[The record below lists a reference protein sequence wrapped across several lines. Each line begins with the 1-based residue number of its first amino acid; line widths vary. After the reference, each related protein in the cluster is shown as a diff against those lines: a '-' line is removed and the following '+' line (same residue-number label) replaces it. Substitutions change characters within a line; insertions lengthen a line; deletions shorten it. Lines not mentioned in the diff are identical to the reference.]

1 VDGRTSS
8 RWRRLVAA
16 AGVGVVLTSS
26 LAACGDGSAATG
38 TPTLNW
44 YVNPDNG
51 GQQKIAEDCS
61 AASGGKY
68 AIDVSILPSD
78 AAQQREQLMRRLAGG
93 DTSIDLMSLDPV
105 FVPETSEA
113 GFLAPVPEELR
124 ATFTDGVVDGAVQGA
139 TWKDELVAAPFWANT
154 QLLWYR
160 KSVAE
165 AAGLD
170 MTKPVTWQQLIEA
183 AKAQGTAIGVQGQ
196 RAESMTV
203 WVNAMIAS
211 AGGEV
216 IQNPDAKGPDIRLGV
231 DSDAGK
237 AAAAVMQ
244 QIADAGVGGPGID
257 NRDEAA
263 TANLFQQEG
272 AAFMVNWPFVY
283 AQGKAAAEGGTMDQA
298 VFDDY
303 GWTTYPAMDE
313 GTPAKP
319 PLGGIDIAVS
329 AFSEHTDVAY
339 EALQCIVSEENQ
351 AAYMVSDGNP
361 AALESVYD
369 DPEVQEAYPMYD
381 TIRTSLQAAAP
392 RPQTAYY
399 NEVSQG
405 IADQWQPVASVSDR
419 TPTAS
424 QEYIGEVLK
433 GEKLL

>member
-1 VDGRTSS
+1 MDRRTSG
-8 RWRRLVAA
+8 RWRRIVATT
-16 AGVGVVLTSS
+16 GVGVLLATP
-26 LAACGDGSAATG
+26 LAACGDGSSATG

-51 GQQKIAEDCS
+51 GQQTIAQQCS
-61 AASGGKY
+61 ADSGGRY
-68 AIDVSILPSD
+68 AIDVSILPSN

-93 DTSIDLMSLDPV
+93 DSSIDLMSLDPV
-105 FVPETSEA
+105 FVPEMSEA
-113 GFLAPVPEELR
+113 GFLAPVPQDLQ
-124 ATFTDGVVDGAVQGA
+124 AGFTDGVVEGAVTGA
-139 TWKDELVAAPFWANT
+139 SWKGELVSAPFWANT

-160 KSVAE
+160 KSAAE

-170 MTKPVTWQQLIEA
+170 MSQPVTWEQLIA
-183 AKAQGTAIGVQGQ
+183 AAQQQGTAIGVQGQ

-211 AGGEV
+211 AGGQV
-216 IQNPDAKGPDIRLGV
+216 IENPDAKGPDIRLGI
-231 DSDAGK
+231 DSAAGE
-237 AAAAVMQ
+237 AAAKVMED
-244 QIADAGVGGPGID
+244 IAAAGVGGPGID

-263 TANLFQQEG
+263 TANLFQQDG

-303 GWTTYPAMDE
+303 GWTTYPAME
-313 GTPAKP
+313 AGTPAAP
-319 PLGGIDIAVS
+319 PLGGIDIGVS
-329 AFSEHTDVAY
+329 AYSEHTDVAY
-339 EALQCIVSEENQ
+339 EALQCIVSEQNQ

-369 DPEVQEAYPMYD
+369 DPAVQEAYPMYD
-381 TIRTSLQAAAP
+381 TIRTSLQSAAP

-405 IADQWQPVASVSDR
+405 IADQWQPVAQVSDS
-419 TPTAS
+419 TPTTS
-424 QEYIGEVLK
+424 QEYIGQVLR

>member
-1 VDGRTSS
+1 MDGRASE
-8 RWRRLVAA
+8 RWRRRVAG
-16 AGVGVVLTSS
+16 AGVGVLLAVP

-51 GQQKIAEDCS
+51 GQAAIAQQCS
-61 AASGGKY
+61 ADSGGKY
-68 AIDVSILPSD
+68 AIDVSILPSN

-93 DTSIDLMSLDPV
+93 DSSIDLMSLDPV

-113 GFLAPVPEELR
+113 GFLAPVPQDLQ
-124 ATFTDGVVDGAVQGA
+124 ATFTDGVVEGAVTGA
-139 TWKDELVAAPFWANT
+139 SWKGELVTAPFWANT

-170 MTKPVTWQQLIEA
+170 MTRPVTWEQLITA
-183 AKAQGTAIGVQGQ
+183 AQQQDTALGVQGQ

-203 WVNAMIAS
+203 WVNAMISS
-211 AGGEV
+211 AGGKV
-216 IQNPDAKGPDIRLGV
+216 IENPDAKGPDIRLGI
-231 DSDAGK
+231 DTAAGE
-237 AAAAVMQ
+237 AAAKVMED
-244 QIADAGVGGPGID
+244 IAAAGVGGPGID

-263 TANLFQQEG
+263 TANLFQQDG

-303 GWTTYPAMDE
+303 GWTTYPAMDAD
-313 GTPAKP
+313 TPAAP
-319 PLGGIDIAVS
+319 PLGGIDIGVS
-329 AFSEHTDVAY
+329 NFSEHKDAAY

-369 DPEVQEAYPMYD
+369 DPAVQEAYPMYD

-405 IADQWQPVASVSDR
+405 IADQWQPVAQVSDA
-419 TPTAS
+419 TPADS
-424 QEYIGEVLK
+424 QEYIGQVLR

>member
-1 VDGRTSS
+1 MAG
-8 RWRRLVAA
+8 RWRTRL
-16 AGVGVVLTSS
+16 GIL
-26 LAACGDGSAATG
+26 SAATVLAGGLTACGGSSTASG

-51 GQQKIAEDCS
+51 GQAKIAADCS
-61 AASGGKY
+61 EQSGGAY
-68 AIDVSILPSD
+68 TIDTSILPRD
-78 AAQQREQLMRRLAGG
+78 AAAQREQLMRRLAGN
-93 DTSIDLMSLDPV
+93 DSSIDLMSLDPV

-113 GFLAPVPEELR
+113 GFLAKVPADLQQQWS
-124 ATFTDGVVDGAVQGA
+124 DGVVDGAVQGA
-139 TWKDELVAAPFWANT
+139 SWKGELVTAPFWANT

-160 KSVAE
+160 KSVAQ

-170 MTKPVTWQQLIEA
+170 VTKPLTWDQLVQA

-216 IQNPDAKGPDIRLGV
+216 IENPDAKGPDIRLGLE
-231 DSDAGK
+231 SDAGK
-237 AAAAVMQ
+237 AAAKVMQ
-244 QIADAGVGGPGID
+244 DITAAGVGGPGID

-263 TANLFQQEG
+263 TANLFQQGG

-283 AQGKAAAEGGTMDQA
+283 AQGKSAAEEGTMDQA

-303 GWTTYPAMDE
+303 GWTTYPAMSE
-313 GTPAKP
+313 GQEAKP
-319 PLGGIDIAVS
+319 PLGGIDIGVS
-329 AFSEHTDVAY
+329 AFSEHQDAAFQAVS
-339 EALQCIVSEENQ
+339 CIVSEQNQ

-369 DPEVQEAYPMYD
+369 DPQVQEAYPMYD

-405 IADQWQPVASVSDR
+405 IADQWQPVSGVTDR
-419 TPTAS
+419 TPGAS
-424 QEYIGEVLK
+424 QEYIGEVLR

>member
-1 VDGRTSS
+1 MAG
-8 RWRRLVAA
+8 RWRTRL
-16 AGVGVVLTSS
+16 GIL
-26 LAACGDGSAATG
+26 SAATVLASGLTACGGSSSASG

-44 YVNPDNG
+44 YINPDNG
-51 GQQKIAEDCS
+51 GQQKIAADCS
-61 AASGGKY
+61 AASNGAYDIK
-68 AIDVSILPSD
+68 VSILPSD
-78 AAQQREQLMRRLAGG
+78 AAAQREQLMRRLAGN
-93 DTSIDLMSLDPV
+93 DSSIDLMSLDPV

-113 GFLAPVPEELR
+113 GFLAKVPQDLQQQWS
-124 ATFTDGVVDGAVQGA
+124 DGVVDGAVQGA

-160 KSVAE
+160 KSVAQ

-170 MTKPVTWQQLIEA
+170 MTKPVTWEQLIAA

-211 AGGEV
+211 AGGKV
-216 IQNPDAKGPDIRLGV
+216 IENPDAKGPDIRLGI
-231 DSDAGK
+231 DSEAGK
-237 AAAAVMQ
+237 AAAKVMQ
-244 QIADAGVGGPGID
+244 NITAAGVGGPGID

-263 TANLFQQEG
+263 TANLFQQGG
-272 AAFMVNWPFVY
+272 ADFMVNWPFVY
-283 AQGKAAAEGGTMDQA
+283 AQGKSAAEEGTMDKA

-303 GWTTYPAMDE
+303 GWTTYPEMTA
-313 GTPAKP
+313 GTESKP
-319 PLGGIDIAVS
+319 PLGGIDIGVS
-329 AFSEHTDVAY
+329 AFSEHQDQAFQAVS
-339 EALQCIVSEENQ
+339 CIISEKNQ

-369 DPEVQEAYPMYD
+369 DPTVQQAYPMYD
-381 TIRTSLQAAAP
+381 TIRTSLQAASP

-405 IADQWQPVASVSDR
+405 IADRWQPVSSVTQD
-419 TPTAS
+419 TPAAS
-424 QEYIGEVLK
+424 QVYITEVLR

>member
-1 VDGRTSS
+1 MAGR
-8 RWRRLVAA
+8 RRTWL
-16 AGVGVVLTSS
+16 GIL
-26 LAACGDGSAATG
+26 SAATVLAGGLTACGGSSTASG

-51 GQQKIAEDCS
+51 GQQTIAEKCS
-61 AASGGKY
+61 AASNGAY
-68 AIDVSILPSD
+68 DIEVSILPSD
-78 AAQQREQLMRRLAGG
+78 AAAQREQLMRRLAGN

-113 GFLAPVPEELR
+113 GFLAPVPADLQQRWTE
-124 ATFTDGVVDGAVQGA
+124 GVVDGAVQGA
-139 TWKDELVAAPFWANT
+139 SWKGELVTAPFWANT

-170 MTKPVTWQQLIEA
+170 MTRPVTWQQLIEA
-183 AKAQGTAIGVQGQ
+183 AKAQGSAIGVQGQ

-216 IQNPDAKGPDIRLGV
+216 IENPDAKGPDIRLGL
-231 DSDAGK
+231 DSDAGR
-237 AAAAVMQ
+237 AAAEVMRG
-244 QIADAGVGGPGID
+244 ITAAGVGGPGID

-263 TANLFQQEG
+263 TANLFQQGG

-283 AQGKAAAEGGTMDQA
+283 AQGKSAAEEGTMDQA

-303 GWTTYPAMDE
+303 GWTTYPAMND
-313 GTPAKP
+313 TDPAAP
-319 PLGGIDIAVS
+319 PLGGIDIGVS
-329 AFSEHTDVAY
+329 AFSEHKDAAF
-339 EALQCIVSEENQ
+339 EAVSCIVSAENQ

-361 AALESVYD
+361 AASEAVYD
-369 DPEVQEAYPMYD
+369 DPAVQEAYPMYD
-381 TIRTSLQAAAP
+381 TIRTSLQAASP

-405 IADQWQPVASVSDR
+405 IADQWQPVSNVSES
-419 TPTAS
+419 TPAAS
-424 QEYIGEVLK
+424 QEYIGEVLR

>member
-1 VDGRTSS
+1 MST
-8 RWRRLVAA
+8 RWRGRLGAGGAA
-16 AGVGVVLTSS
+16 LVLAGS
-26 LAACGDGSAATG
+26 LLSCGDGSAAAG

-51 GQQKIAEDCS
+51 GQQRIAEQCS
-61 AASGGKY
+61 ADSGGAY
-68 AIDVSILPSD
+68 RIEVSILPSD
-78 AAQQREQLMRRLAGG
+78 AAQQREQLMRRLAGN
-93 DTSIDLMSLDPV
+93 DTSIDMMSLDPV

-113 GFLAPVPEELR
+113 GFLEPIPEDLQQELS
-124 ATFTDGVVDGAVQGA
+124 AGVVQGAVQGA
-139 TWKDELVAAPFWANT
+139 SWKGELVAAPFWANT

-160 KSVAE
+160 RSVAE

-170 MTKPVTWQQLIEA
+170 TTRPVTWEQLIEA
-183 AKAQGTAIGVQGQ
+183 AQSQDTAIGVQGQ

-216 IQNPDAKGPDIRLGV
+216 IENPDAKGPDIRLGI
-231 DSDAGK
+231 DSDAGR
-237 AAAAVMQ
+237 AAADVMR
-244 QIADAGVGGPGID
+244 ALAEAGVTGPGVD

-263 TANLFQQEG
+263 TANLFQQGG

-283 AQGKAAAEGGTMDQA
+283 AQGKSAAEGGTMDRA

-303 GWTTYPAMDE
+303 GWTTYPAMDA
-313 GTPAKP
+313 GTPAAP
-319 PLGGIDIAVS
+319 PLGGIDIGVS
-329 AFSEHTDVAY
+329 AFSENPDLAFDAVR
-339 EALQCIVSEENQ
+339 CIVSQENQ

-381 TIRTSLQAAAP
+381 AIRTSLQAAAP

-405 IADQWQPVASVSDR
+405 IADQWQPVTSVGEQ
-419 TPTAS
+419 TPQES
-424 QEYIGEVLK
+424 QEYIEQVLR

>member
-1 VDGRTSS
+1 M
-8 RWRRLVAA
+8 
-16 AGVGVVLTSS
+16 AGVGVVLAVP
-26 LAACGDGSAATG
+26 LAACGEGSSATG

-44 YVNPDNG
+44 YINPDNG
-51 GQQKIAEDCS
+51 GQQTIAEQCS
-61 AASGGKY
+61 ADSNGAY
-68 AIDVSILPSD
+68 QIEVSILPSD

-113 GFLAPVPEELR
+113 GFLAPVPADLQ

-170 MTKPVTWQQLIEA
+170 MTKPVTWEQLIEA
-183 AKAQGTAIGVQGQ
+183 AKSQETSIGVQGQ

-216 IQNPDAKGPDIRLGV
+216 IENPDAKGADIQLGV
-231 DSDAGK
+231 DTPAGE
-237 AAAAVMQ
+237 AAAKVMED
-244 QIADAGVGGPGID
+244 IAAAGVGGPGID

-263 TANLFQQEG
+263 TANLFQQDG

-298 VFDDY
+298 IFDDY

-313 GTPAKP
+313 STPAAP
-319 PLGGIDIAVS
+319 PLGGIDIGVS
-329 AFSEHTDVAY
+329 AFSEHVDAAY
-339 EALQCIVSEENQ
+339 EALECIVSEENQ

-361 AALESVYD
+361 AALDSVYD

-405 IADQWQPVASVSDR
+405 IADQWQPVASVSDS
-419 TPTAS
+419 TPANS
-424 QEYIGEVLK
+424 QEYIGQVLR

>member
-1 VDGRTSS
+1 MAG
-8 RWRRLVAA
+8 RWRTRL
-16 AGVGVVLTSS
+16 GIL
-26 LAACGDGSAATG
+26 SAATVLAGGLTACGGSSTASG

-51 GQQKIAEDCS
+51 GQQEIAEKCS
-61 AASGGKY
+61 AASGGAY

-78 AAQQREQLMRRLAGG
+78 AAAQREQLMRRLAGN

-113 GFLAPVPEELR
+113 GFLAPVPADLQQQWSE
-124 ATFTDGVVDGAVQGA
+124 GVVDGAVQGA

-170 MTKPVTWQQLIEA
+170 VTKPVTWEQLVEA
-183 AKAQGTAIGVQGQ
+183 AKSQGTAIGVQGQ

-216 IQNPDAKGPDIRLGV
+216 IENPDAKGPDIRLGL
-231 DSDAGK
+231 DSDAGR
-237 AAAAVMQ
+237 AAAQVMRD
-244 QIADAGVGGPGID
+244 ITAAGVGGPGID

-263 TANLFQQEG
+263 TANLFQQGG

-283 AQGKAAAEGGTMDQA
+283 AQGKSAAEEGTMDRA

-303 GWTTYPAMDE
+303 GWSTYPAMSE
-313 GTPAKP
+313 GQEAKP
-319 PLGGIDIAVS
+319 PLGGIDIGVS
-329 AFSEHTDVAY
+329 AFSEHRDLAFQAVS
-339 EALQCIVSEENQ
+339 CIVSAENQ
-351 AAYMVSDGNP
+351 AAYMISDGNP
-361 AALESVYD
+361 AAAEAVYD
-369 DPEVQEAYPMYD
+369 DPQVQEAYPMYD
-381 TIRTSLQAAAP
+381 TIRASLQAASP

-405 IADQWQPVASVSDR
+405 IADQWQPVSSVGEQ
-419 TPTAS
+419 TPATS
-424 QEYIGEVLK
+424 QEYIGDVLR

>member
-26 LAACGDGSAATG
+26 LAACGDGSTATG

-78 AAQQREQLMRRLAGG
+78 AALLREQLMRRLAGG

-319 PLGGIDIAVS
+319 ARSPSTPTSPTRPCGASSRRRTRPPTWSPTATPPPWSRSTTIPRCRRRTPCTTPS
-329 AFSEHTDVAY
+329 APPCRPPRRGRRRRTTTRSARASPT
-339 EALQCIVSEENQ
+339 S
-351 AAYMVSDGNP
+351 GNRSP
-361 AALESVYD
+361 AS
-369 DPEVQEAYPMYD
+369 P
-381 TIRTSLQAAAP
+381 TAP
-392 RPQTAYY
+392 RRRPRST
-399 NEVSQG
+399 
-405 IADQWQPVASVSDR
+405 SVRS
-419 TPTAS
+419 
-424 QEYIGEVLK
+424 
-433 GEKLL
+433 

>member
-1 VDGRTSS
+1 MST
-8 RWRRLVAA
+8 RWRGRL
-16 AGVGVVLTSS
+16 GVGGAAVVLAGS
-26 LAACGDGSAATG
+26 LLSCGDGSAATG

-51 GQQKIAEDCS
+51 GQQAIAERCS
-61 AASGGKY
+61 AASGGAY

-78 AAQQREQLMRRLAGG
+78 AAQQREQLMRRLAGN

-113 GFLAPVPEELR
+113 GFLAPVPEELQR
-124 ATFTDGVVDGAVQGA
+124 TFSEGVVAGAVQGA
-139 TWKDELVAAPFWANT
+139 SWKGELVAAPFWANT

-160 KSVAE
+160 RSVAE

-170 MTKPVTWQQLIEA
+170 VSQPVTWQQLIEA
-183 AKAQGTAIGVQGQ
+183 AQAQGTAIGVQGQ

-211 AGGEV
+211 AGGRV
-216 IQNPDAKGPDIRLGV
+216 IENPDAKGPDIRLGI
-231 DSDAGK
+231 DGDAGR
-237 AAAAVMQ
+237 AAADVMRSM
-244 QIADAGVGGPGID
+244 AEAGVTGPGVD

-263 TANLFQQEG
+263 TANMFQQGG

-283 AQGKAAAEGGTMDQA
+283 AQGKAAAEGGTMDRA
-298 VFDDY
+298 VFEDY
-303 GWTTYPAMDE
+303 GWTTYPAMDAA
-313 GTPAKP
+313 TPAAP
-319 PLGGIDIAVS
+319 PLGGIDIGVS
-329 AFSEHTDVAY
+329 AFSENRDLAF
-339 EALQCIVSEENQ
+339 EAVRCIVSEENQ

-369 DPEVQEAYPMYD
+369 DPRVQEAYPMYD
-381 TIRTSLQAAAP
+381 AIRTSLQAAAP

-405 IADQWQPVASVSDR
+405 IADQWQPVSSVDEQ
-419 TPTAS
+419 TPERS
-424 QEYIGEVLK
+424 QEYIQQVLR